1 MKTRKNVRDTFKIND
16 KLSDIKKE
24 QFSIISLEKN
34 EDDINDIKVN
44 YKYFDETL
52 KTNSISF
59 KNKWLYEGVLTSGHH
74 TELVS
79 VASHEFQ
86 FDIFGYSKDVE
97 LVNPLL
103 SNESIG
109 DINPAF
115 DVSICTEPIEIEI
128 NKTGYKFV
136 VFGLIETKDIIV
148 SVNDIE
154 YTLNI
159 EENFG
164 EFSNVTLLDDN
175 IFEDGVDYEIKIKYI

>member
-34 EDDINDIKVN
+34 EDDINDINVN

-59 KNKWLYEGVLTSGHH
+59 KNKWLYEGVLTSGYH

-79 VASHEFQ
+79 VANFELPFE
-86 FDIFGYSKDVE
+86 IFGYSKDIK

-103 SNESIG
+103 SNKSIG

-115 DVSICTEPIEIEI
+115 DVSICTEPSE
-128 NKTGYKFV
+128 TGYKFV

-159 EENFG
+159 EDNFG
-164 EFSNVTLLDDN
+164 NFSNVILLDDN
-175 IFEDGVDYEIKIKYI
+175 IFEEGVDYEIKIKYI